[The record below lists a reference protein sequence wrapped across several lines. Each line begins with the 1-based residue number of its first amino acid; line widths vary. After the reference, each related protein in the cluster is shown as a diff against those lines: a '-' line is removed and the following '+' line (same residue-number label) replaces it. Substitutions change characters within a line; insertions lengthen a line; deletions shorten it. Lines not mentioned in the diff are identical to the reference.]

1 MDDNKSEFDGENVL
15 KTIYL
20 IGGTMGV
27 GKTSVCKELKF
38 LLDNAVFLD
47 GDWCWDA
54 DPFQVTEETKAM
66 VLRNICFMLNN
77 FIHCSAYENIVFC
90 WVMHEQAIIDE
101 IIAKLDTDGCRVIIV
116 SLIVDEDNLRNR
128 LSSDVRNEIRSADVI
143 ERSIA
148 RINMYQVL
156 DTVKI
161 NTNNKTVS
169 EIASE
174 IMAL

>member
-1 MDDNKSEFDGENVL
+1 M
-15 KTIYL
+15 
-20 IGGTMGV
+20 
-27 GKTSVCKELKF
+27 
-38 LLDNAVFLD
+38 
-47 GDWCWDA
+47 
-54 DPFQVTEETKAM
+54 
-66 VLRNICFMLNN
+66 LRNICFMLNN

-101 IIAKLDTDGCRVIIV
+101 IIAMLDTDGCRVIIV

-161 NTNNKTVS
+161 NMNNKTVS